1 MPGGQVLWGGMRGK
15 GSSWSLGTGEI
26 SVALQEWVGFRW
38 WEGKRKATPCTEK
51 VTYWTQSSQWRGN
64 REDWKFRARPAG
76 GKSLNDRLRS
86 LDSTLLSRGCKLLAD
101 VLIGW
106 HHAGLRCLVWG
117 WVHALPWLL
126 SVAVLCCLSPPFP
139 GRSSFVT
146 RIWC

>member
-76 GKSLNDRLRS
+76 GKSLNERFCFEDTS
-86 LDSTLLSRGCKLLAD
+86 NCVTKGAPS
-101 VLIGW
+101 
-106 HHAGLRCLVWG
+106 AGEKN
-117 WVHALPWLL
+117 HFA
-126 SVAVLCCLSPPFP
+126 
-139 GRSSFVT
+139 
-146 RIWC
+146 